1 MKKHTKLFSLI
12 GTAFLAI
19 AVVFAATSCKQND
32 DDKGGGSG
40 SKPVATIKSS
50 DGNATLTVLTY
61 DKTTQKGKCKIDVS
75 VPTNNTYTGDFQ
87 FGSSA
92 TGATVKLENMKDKD
106 GHDMAALNNTYPI
119 ADKKVT
125 ISGFTFDLS
134 PLFS

>member
-32 DDKGGGSG
+32 DDKKAPTSVT
-40 SKPVATIKSS
+40 SVKTLKST
-50 DGNATLTVLTY
+50 DGKATLTVLTY

-106 GHDMAALNNTYPI
+106 GHDMAALNTTYPI
-119 ADKKVT
+119 TDKKVT

>member
-32 DDKGGGSG
+32 DDKGSA
-40 SKPVATIKSS
+40 PVATIKST

-61 DKTTQKGKCKIDVS
+61 DKTSGKGTCKIDVPS
-75 VPTNNTYTGDFQ
+75 ANYWVTGDFQ
-87 FGSSA
+87 ATSSA
-92 TGATVKLENMKDKD
+92 VTLSNTKDSLGQTGVYA
-106 GHDMAALNNTYPI
+106 NTYPI
-119 ADKKVT
+119 TSKKVT
-125 ISGFTFDLS
+125 INGFEFNLS

>member
-32 DDKGGGSG
+32 DDKGSA
-40 SKPVATIKSS
+40 PVATIKST
-50 DGNATLTVLTY
+50 DGNATLSVLTY
-61 DKTTQKGKCKIDVS
+61 DKTTKKGKCKIDVS

-87 FGSSA
+87 FGSGA

-106 GHDMAALNNTYPI
+106 GHDMAALNTTYPI
-119 ADKKVT
+119 TDKKVT
-125 ISGFTFDLS
+125 ISGFTFDLT